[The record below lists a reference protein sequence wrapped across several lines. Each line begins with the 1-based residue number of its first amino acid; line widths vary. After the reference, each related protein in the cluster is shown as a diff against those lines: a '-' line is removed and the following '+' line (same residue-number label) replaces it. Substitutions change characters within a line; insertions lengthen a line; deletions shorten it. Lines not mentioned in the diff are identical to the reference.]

1 MNPTNGIAVRGD
13 TVQNANLYVVPFY
26 RSDILGRKRVSLPGV
41 DRAHPKPSL
50 PSSSRLLNRYFFSW
64 VSLGVAVYLAG
75 SLLQETTGIEIK
87 KSALTHGKTGK
98 WYGFAASS
106 IVVMVASVRV
116 YQGAKCGGALQG
128 QEYCRRTNL
137 GIALGCISFVSG
149 VSVACGMARQLVQSF
164 VELLVSALLLTMW
177 CFGVGFI
184 TFGTSPG
191 AKIGNLYFS
200 TWISFIVIVVIFA
213 AVFRDYMAA
222 RSAAAAS
229 HHGGGDAEVAENG
242 SGVPAVPD
250 EEDI

>member
-1 MNPTNGIAVRGD
+1 LAAKSIETHPE
-13 TVQNANLYVVPFY
+13 
-26 RSDILGRKRVSLPGV
+26 SLPLFFLVG
-41 DRAHPKPSL
+41 
-50 PSSSRLLNRYFFSW
+50 NRYFFSW
-64 VSLGVAVYLAG
+64 VALGVAVYLAG

-116 YQGAKCGGALQG
+116 YEAAQCGGLLKG
-128 QEYCRRTNL
+128 EPYCKRTNL

-149 VSVACGMARQLVQSF
+149 VGIACGMAKQLVQSF

-184 TFGTSPG
+184 TFGNSPG

-213 AVFRDYMAA
+213 AVFRDFMAA
-222 RSAAAAS
+222 RSAAAAE
-229 HHGGGDAEVAENG
+229 HHGGGGDEEVAENG